1 MKSLRS
7 LSILLLAGALAPA
20 QEATPP
26 AKPAPT
32 PLAALVEEA
41 ERSNPEIAA
50 AEHGWQA
57 ARQEPR
63 QASALPDTEIQA
75 QQFAVGSPRPFAG
88 FSNSDFAYIGIGA
101 AQEFPFPGKRGLRG
115 EVAGREAD
123 AQHEQ
128 AQSVRRAVVEKLKTA
143 YFRLAYLQEERGILE
158 RDDRV
163 LADVEKVVES
173 RYRVGQGNQQD
184 ALKAQLQHTRIL
196 QLLAKDKQ
204 ADGELQAELRR
215 LLNRPPETPKI
226 VAEPLAARP
235 LPYTLPQLLEL
246 ARRQDPSVRA
256 QEEMLRKTEA
266 QTELAGKE
274 SRPDFSLG
282 YMWQHTASNFRDYY
296 MLTFGLRL
304 PNRGR
309 TSALQAEAVEKREQA
324 RQQLAAEMSRSL
336 AGVQSDY
343 VAAETSAEQLRIFR
357 EGLIPQAEAT
367 FRAGMAAYETG
378 RQDFETLFASFL
390 DLLDLETEYQQQLAE
405 HETALA
411 RLEARTG
418 VTLP

>member
-1 MKSLRS
+1 MKSARIL
-7 LSILLLAGALAPA
+7 IFLLLAGVAAA
-20 QEATPP
+20 QEAAPP
-26 AKPAPT
+26 AKAAPT
-32 PLAALVEEA
+32 PLAILVEEA
-41 ERSNPEIAA
+41 EGANPEIAA

-57 ARQEPR
+57 ARHGVR
-63 QASALPDTEIQA
+63 QASALPDTEIQV

-115 EVAGREAD
+115 QVAGREAD

-128 AQSVRRAVVEKLKTA
+128 AQSVRRGVVERLKSI
-143 YFRLAYLQEERGILE
+143 YFQLAYLQEERAILE

-163 LADVEKVVES
+163 LADVEEVVEA

-184 ALKAQLQHTRIL
+184 VLKAQLQHTRIL
-196 QLLAKDKQ
+196 QLLAKNTR
-204 ADGELQAELRR
+204 ASGELQAGLRQ
-215 LLNRPPETPKI
+215 LLNRPPEAPEI
-226 VAEPLAARP
+226 LAEPLAARP
-235 LPYTLPQLLEL
+235 LPYTLEQLQEY
-246 ARRQDPSVRA
+246 ARRQNPDVRA
-256 QEEMLRKTEA
+256 QEQMLRKTET
-266 QTELAGKE
+266 QVDLAGRE

-282 YMWQHTASNFRDYY
+282 YMWQHNADNFRDYY

-309 TSALQAEAVEKREQA
+309 TSALLAEAVQKREQA
-324 RQQLAAEMSRSL
+324 RQRLAAEVNQRL
-336 AGVQSDY
+336 AEVQSDT
-343 VAAETSAEQLRIFR
+343 VAAETTAEQLRIFR

-367 FRAGMAAYETG
+367 FRAGMAAYEAG
-378 RQDFETLFASFL
+378 RQDFETLFASYL
-390 DLLDLETEYQQQLAE
+390 DLLNLEIEYQQQLAE
-405 HETALA
+405 HEMALA

>member
-1 MKSLRS
+1 MKSARIFIS
-7 LSILLLAGALAPA
+7 LLLASFTAA
-20 QEATPP
+20 QEAAPP
-26 AKPAPT
+26 AKSAPT
-32 PLAALVEEA
+32 PLAILVEEA
-41 ERSNPEIAA
+41 ERTNPEMAA
-50 AEHGWQA
+50 AEHGWRA
-57 ARQEPR
+57 ATYEVR
-63 QASALPDTEIQA
+63 QASALPDTEIQV

-88 FSNSDFAYIGIGA
+88 FSNSDFAYLGVGA

-115 EVAGREAD
+115 QVAGREAD
-123 AQHEQ
+123 AQREQ
-128 AQSVRRAVVEKLKTA
+128 AQSVRRGVVERLKSV
-143 YFRLAYLQEERGILE
+143 YFRLAYRQEERGILE

-184 ALKAQLQHTRIL
+184 VLKAQLQHTRIL
-196 QLLAKDKQ
+196 QLLAGNTR
-204 ADGELQAELRR
+204 AMGELQAELRR
-215 LLNRPPETPKI
+215 LLNRPPEAAEV

-235 LPYTLPQLLEL
+235 IPYTQAQLLEF
-246 ARRQDPSVRA
+246 ARQQNPDVRA
-256 QEEMLRKTEA
+256 QEQMLRKAET
-266 QTELAGKE
+266 QVKLAGRE

-282 YMWQHTASNFRDYY
+282 YMWQHTADNFRDYY
-296 MLTFGLRL
+296 MLTLGLRL

-309 TSALQAEAVEKREQA
+309 TSALLAEAVQKRDQA
-324 RQQLAAEMSRSL
+324 RQQLAAEVNQRL
-336 AGVQSDY
+336 AEVQSDY
-343 VAAETSAEQLRIFR
+343 VAVNTTAEQLRIFR

-367 FRAGMAAYETG
+367 FRAGMAAYESG

-390 DLLDLETEYQQQLAE
+390 DLLNLEIEYQQQLAE